1 MQQTLL
7 CSESEVTLIFKQQIA
22 QGTHL
27 EMLDFPYPPSL
38 IESGLCKGEIAMTLV
53 YNPILD
59 KKFGEEY
66 CRTNIDVSFGT
77 FGYDK
82 NNKISFKGHVPL
94 ERVWDEKFEQ
104 SMVENGFKWNSIKS
118 YYRKLSRVEFREGW
132 KLRID
137 VTSRGREPILPQ
149 EFILVMTIRAP
160 NNNDIYTEM
169 INGLRD
175 KGFITVNL
183 ETQQTIRQTVQS

>member
-1 MQQTLL
+1 M
-7 CSESEVTLIFKQQIA
+7 
-22 QGTHL
+22 
-27 EMLDFPYPPSL
+27 
-38 IESGLCKGEIAMTLV
+38 
-53 YNPILD
+53 
-59 KKFGEEY
+59 
-66 CRTNIDVSFGT
+66 SFGT

-137 VTSRGREPILPQ
+137 VTSRGRETILPQ
-149 EFILVMTIRAP
+149 EFIFVMTIRAP